1 MCWLY
6 PSILFVHFLKCW
18 WSSCNMNTF
27 KIIEISFVLL
37 LFELCGKMKI
47 PRHSCIYNTFVCT
60 SWNIIYMTTPSKEI
74 DELPL
79 TSILDNANVIFRLL
93 LQETAL
99 SFIINQSL
107 NSLLTLCE
115 YCAQLACLFLH
126 FPNIYKKREIT
137 TRS

>member
-74 DELPL
+74 DEVPL

-115 YCAQLACLFLH
+115 YCAQLACLFFAFFKYLQ
-126 FPNIYKKREIT
+126 KKRNNYT
-137 TRS
+137 